1 MIIDRFEGNT
11 AICEVTEAHFI
22 HVDRGLLPAGAKEG
36 DALTIIEGRFAV
48 DQAQTARQR
57 ARARGKMDRLFQ
69 KPRPPA
75 QG

>member
-1 MIIDRFEGNT
+1 
-11 AICEVTEAHFI
+11 
-22 HVDRGLLPAGAKEG
+22 LLPAGAKEG